1 MIIVDFFRIRFS
13 DFVDFFRIRFS
24 DFVGCEAAFSAVE

>member
-1 MIIVDFFRIRFS
+1 MIIVGFFRIRFS